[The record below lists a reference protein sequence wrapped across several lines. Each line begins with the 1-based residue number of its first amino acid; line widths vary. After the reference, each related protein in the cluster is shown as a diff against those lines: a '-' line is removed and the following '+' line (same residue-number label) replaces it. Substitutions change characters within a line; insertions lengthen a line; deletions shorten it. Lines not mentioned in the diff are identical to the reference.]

1 MSIGDFV
8 NDSILLLK
16 NGRYESAMCIA
27 MNAMD
32 ATAKLEYPD
41 LSKPGN
47 VGERNLRFV
56 RDNYDSISVV
66 GTGGAIYSA
75 PGSHL
80 NLPDPKTAGTSSLE
94 DILYIV
100 RCQLTHEAVLPT
112 DTFFNEQAVFGRIHT
127 GFSIPINFIYAVL
140 LAVVGA
146 KANTNVNSRPGDV
159 LIFRGKLIPITEC
172 WGCKDKITS
181 LLGI

>member
-66 GTGGAIYSA
+66 GTGDCMPLIGKATRAGNFRPAI
-75 PGSHL
+75 
-80 NLPDPKTAGTSSLE
+80 
-94 DILYIV
+94 I
-100 RCQLTHEAVLPT
+100 
-112 DTFFNEQAVFGRIHT
+112 
-127 GFSIPINFIYAVL
+127 SIPRRQSPRTVPF
-140 LAVVGA
+140 
-146 KANTNVNSRPGDV
+146 T
-159 LIFRGKLIPITEC
+159 
-172 WGCKDKITS
+172 
-181 LLGI
+181 